1 MNIIEE
7 LEWRGLV
14 ADCTDAPELRKRLET
29 PITLYCG
36 FDPTADSLHVGNLV
50 PLLALRRF
58 QLLGHL
64 PIALAGG
71 ATGSIGD
78 PSGKTAERALLGKE
92 TLDHNIASIKSQLR
106 RLLDFDAKTN
116 PARPTRPSAGRNS
129 PPVASSAFGGRVRL
143 SPHHVPPRGDFR
155 QFHYGIERYL
165 ELPCR
170 PERRRRH
177 AAARQIRHDPA
188 TAAMNKPG
196 KLKIGLY
203 LAAIFVAGLVTGV
216 FVTVQVGR
224 HMMPGEG
231 DMAAHWCRDLQSKMN
246 LTPGQMDNIRPIVND
261 AISEFKNR
269 VSNDMSLN
277 LSNCNARIAAELTLE
292 QKPKFEQI
300 QKEQQGMIRA
310 MFEGGTNG
318 APKKP

>member
-1 MNIIEE
+1 
-7 LEWRGLV
+7 
-14 ADCTDAPELRKRLET
+14 
-29 PITLYCG
+29 
-36 FDPTADSLHVGNLV
+36 
-50 PLLALRRF
+50 
-58 QLLGHL
+58 
-64 PIALAGG
+64 
-71 ATGSIGD
+71 
-78 PSGKTAERALLGKE
+78 
-92 TLDHNIASIKSQLR
+92 
-106 RLLDFDAKTN
+106 
-116 PARPTRPSAGRNS
+116 
-129 PPVASSAFGGRVRL
+129 
-143 SPHHVPPRGDFR
+143 
-155 QFHYGIERYL
+155 
-165 ELPCR
+165 
-170 PERRRRH
+170 
-177 AAARQIRHDPA
+177 
-188 TAAMNKPG
+188 MNKPG

-310 MFEGGTNG
+310 MFGGGTNG